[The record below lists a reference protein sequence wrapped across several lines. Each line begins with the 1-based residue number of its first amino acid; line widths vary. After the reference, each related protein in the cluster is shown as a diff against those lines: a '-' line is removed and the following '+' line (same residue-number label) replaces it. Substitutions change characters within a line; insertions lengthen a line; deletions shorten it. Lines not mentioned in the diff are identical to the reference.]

1 MSTAPSIPVPDGFT
15 EPAVYR
21 IIDGKKV
28 LMSGTVTDGMY
39 TFATKTSGEYA
50 IVNASSDDNSGT
62 SSNSS
67 SGSSAGNN
75 SSKSSSGANTAN
87 PATGAAG
94 AASAAAALAFGCV
107 TTLKNKIR
115 MNCGCRQYKFDSKN

>member
-1 MSTAPSIPVPDGFT
+1 VNADGAEVEPNGKVTVSIPVPDGFT

-50 IVNASSDDNSGT
+50 VVNAKSDDNSGT

-67 SGSSAGNN
+67 AGNN
-75 SSKSSSGANTAN
+75 SSKSSKSSSGTNTAN

-94 AASAAAALAFGCV
+94 AASAAAALALGAV
-107 TTLKNKIR
+107 VV
-115 MNCGCRQYKFDSKN
+115 SKKRKSK